1 LIIIQSRTK
10 KTSLEITGAEGV
22 FFFGVFYLVFHFSFN
37 TWEPKL
43 KKRKVLVPK
52 GRRFDVFYLVPG
64 FSKGLLVFDLPRHPP
79 GRKRKKFHP

>member
-1 LIIIQSRTK
+1 MRTQ
-10 KTSLEITGAEGV
+10 I
-22 FFFGVFYLVFHFSFN
+22 
-37 TWEPKL
+37 

-79 GRKRKKFHP
+79 GRKRKRFHPKKRIPTGGKGGEKWKGVAD